1 MARKLHFGGWKDED
15 LGYAVEKSLIKLS
28 LDVSQ
33 KTSHVYAD
41 SLALGERVGKQNVSS
56 NLQKSG

>member
-1 MARKLHFGGWKDED
+1 MT
-15 LGYAVEKSLIKLS
+15 
-28 LDVSQ
+28 Q
-33 KTSHVYAD
+33 KTNQVYAD